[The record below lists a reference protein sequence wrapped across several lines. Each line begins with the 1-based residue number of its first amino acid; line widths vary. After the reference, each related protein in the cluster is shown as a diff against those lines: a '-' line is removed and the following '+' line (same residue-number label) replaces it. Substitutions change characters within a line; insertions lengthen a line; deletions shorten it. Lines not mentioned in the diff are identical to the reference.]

1 MPRTRKQPAR
11 TWEAG
16 STPEDTGPAV
26 VTRAPNAPQYLLPL
40 EAAAARVQPRQAHA
54 QAAERLWFC
63 VYLPKLPLEAVPT
76 PAGKAGGVRVLC
88 EDRQGMQRVLLPSD
102 QARAAGIVP
111 GQSASAALALHADA
125 VLIER
130 SVQREQQTLESL
142 AAWLERFSSCV
153 SIVGPD
159 VLVLE
164 IAGSLRLFGGLR
176 ALRRQIAEGLQAKGF
191 DANLAIAPT
200 PLAATWIARFGR
212 RACIREA
219 TNLMPVLR
227 RLPLRCLD
235 WPAKLCAT
243 LKGMGMETV
252 GDCFRLPREGFV
264 RRFGG
269 HLLMELD
276 RAAGHLPDPR
286 TSWRAPER
294 FSARH
299 EMTAEQSD
307 CELLLNVCESLLEQ
321 HEHFLLLRQQG
332 AQQIRLA
339 FFHLRAP
346 ATVLSVGCAEVE
358 RSARHWFEL
367 LKIRFEGFRLPEPVI
382 AVSLEGGLPRPLNRD
397 SAAFSFERRPMN
409 GASYS
414 MRQLAERLAARMGDD
429 AVFRLGILADHR
441 PERAG
446 QLQTAS
452 STRPAAKSGTPV
464 ACPAP
469 RPHVLPPP
477 RRPLWMLPE
486 PERLRVREGQPW
498 HKGRLQLLSGPER
511 LETGWWDS
519 GGISRDYYRARG
531 PCGHQLWVFRM
542 RERQQADD
550 WYLQG
555 YFG

>member
-1 MPRTRKQPAR
+1 METRQSQ
-11 TWEAG
+11 TV
-16 STPEDTGPAV
+16 D
-26 VTRAPNAPQYLLPL
+26 
-40 EAAAARVQPRQAHA
+40 
-54 QAAERLWFC
+54 RLWFC
-63 VYLPKLPLEAVPT
+63 VYLPKLPLEAMPV
-76 PAGKAGGVRVLC
+76 PAGNPDGARVLC
-88 EDRQGMQRVLLPSD
+88 EDRQGMQRVLLPD
-102 QARAAGIVP
+102 GRARTAGIVP
-111 GQSASAALALHADA
+111 GQSASAALALMADA

-130 SVQREQQTLESL
+130 SVECERQTLENL
-142 AAWLERFSSCV
+142 AAWLEGFSSCV
-153 SIVGPD
+153 SIAGPN

-176 ALRRQIAEGLQAKGF
+176 ALRRQIAVGLEAKGF

-235 WPAKLCAT
+235 WPANLCAT

-264 RRFGG
+264 RRFGSR
-269 HLLMELD
+269 LLMELD
-276 RAAGHLPDPR
+276 QAAGHLPDPR

-307 CELLLNVCESLLEQ
+307 RQLLLNLCESLLED

-332 AQQIRLA
+332 TQQVRFA

-346 ATVLSVGCAEVE
+346 ATVLCVGCADVE

-367 LKIRFEGFRLPEPVI
+367 LKIRFERFSLPEPVI
-382 AVSLEGGLPRPLNRD
+382 AVSLEGGPPRPLNRH
-397 SAAFSFERRPMN
+397 SATFSFERRPVN

-414 MRQLAERLAARMGDD
+414 MRQLAERLAARMGDT
-429 AVFRLGILADHR
+429 AVCRLGTREDHR

-446 QLQTAS
+446 LLQTAS
-452 STRPAAKSGTPV
+452 SFRPAAKSGASQV
-464 ACPAP
+464 CPAAQP
-469 RPHVLPPP
+469 GALSAPQ
-477 RRPLWMLPE
+477 RPLWMLPE
-486 PERLRVREGQPW
+486 PERLGVREGQPW
-498 HKGRLQLLSGPER
+498 HKGRLHLLSGPER

-519 GGISRDYYRARG
+519 HGISRDYYRARG
-531 PCGHQLWVFRM
+531 PRGHTLWVFRR